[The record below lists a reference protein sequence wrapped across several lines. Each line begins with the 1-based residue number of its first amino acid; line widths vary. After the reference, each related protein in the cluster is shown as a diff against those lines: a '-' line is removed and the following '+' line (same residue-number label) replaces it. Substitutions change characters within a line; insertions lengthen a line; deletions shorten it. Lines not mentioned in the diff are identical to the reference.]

1 MWAESISIW
10 LREFRISS
18 NMRLVMKFG
27 GTAVDSPDKI
37 RHIAQLVKSHKR
49 GNDIICVVSAVR
61 GMTDGLLSMADSVK
75 RGDKAS
81 IDEFVKKSAKTHL
94 DIADGAIADEKLKS
108 DATATVKKI
117 ISELE
122 DVLGGI
128 VLLGEVTPKS
138 LDYLMSFGE
147 RLSTPIVSFALQ
159 DIGLKSEHLAG
170 KEAGILTD
178 GNFGEARPLMDT
190 TKLRVSHK
198 IEPLLSQQD
207 IVPVV
212 TGFIGADQHGNTT
225 TIGRGGSDYTAT
237 IIAAS
242 IGADEVWLWSDVDGL
257 MTADPKIVKDAQVLR
272 EVSFAEAMEMALFGA
287 KYMHPRALE
296 PVVDTKIPIRIRN
309 TFNVKHTGTVITQNP
324 SKESQKI
331 VKSVSAIRH
340 TALIDVSGG
349 GMVGAPGTAARIFD
363 TLAKNRVNIMMIS
376 QSPSESSIS
385 MVVRKSDLDKATT
398 TLELNLLGKVIK
410 QVNVNDDVAV
420 LAVVGSGMRGIKGV
434 AAKVFGAVAKHG
446 VNVIMIAQGSSELN
460 LAFVVN
466 DRDCEQAVRALH
478 DEFGLGKAGKG

>member
-1 MWAESISIW
+1 
-10 LREFRISS
+10 
-18 NMRLVMKFG
+18 MRLVMKFG
-27 GTAVDSPDKI
+27 GTAMDSPDKVK
-37 RHIAQLVKSHKR
+37 HVAQLVKSHRK
-49 GNDIICVVSAVR
+49 GNDIVCVVSAVR
-61 GMTDGLLSMADSVK
+61 GMTDGLLSIADSVK
-75 RGDKAS
+75 RGDKTS
-81 IDEFVKKSAKTHL
+81 IDAFVKKAAKIHI
-94 DIADGAIADEKLKS
+94 DIAEGAISDKKLK
-108 DATATVKKI
+108 DEATAVVKKTM
-117 ISELE
+117 SELE

-128 VLLGEVTPKS
+128 VLLGEITPKS

-159 DIGLKSEHLAG
+159 DIGIKSDHLTG
-170 KEAGILTD
+170 KEAGIVTD

-198 IEPLLSQQD
+198 LEPMLKQD
-207 IVPVV
+207 TVPVV
-212 TGFIGADQHGNTT
+212 TGFIGGDQYGNIT

-242 IGADEVWLWSDVDGL
+242 IGAQEVWLWSDVDGL

-272 EVSFAEAMEMALFGA
+272 EVSFTEAMEMALFGA

-296 PVVDTKIPIRIRN
+296 PVIDTKIPIRIRN
-309 TFNVKHTGTVITQNP
+309 TFNVKHAGTVITQNP
-324 SKESQKI
+324 GRESQKI

-385 MVVRKSDLDKATT
+385 MVVRKTDLDKATT
-398 TLELNLLGKVIK
+398 TLELSLLGKVIK
-410 QVNVNDDVAV
+410 QINVNDDVAV
-420 LAVVGSGMRGIKGV
+420 IAVVGSGMRGIKGV
-434 AAKVFGAVAKHG
+434 AAKVFGAVAKRG

-460 LAFVVN
+460 LAFVVS
-466 DRDCEQAVRALH
+466 DSDCDQAVRALH
-478 DEFGLGKAGKG
+478 DEFELTKSAGKG

>member
-1 MWAESISIW
+1 
-10 LREFRISS
+10 
-18 NMRLVMKFG
+18 MRLVMKFG

-37 RHIAQLVKSHKR
+37 RYVAQLVKSYKV
-49 GNDIICVVSAVR
+49 GNDIVCVISAVR
-61 GMTDGLLSMADSVK
+61 GMTDGLLLIADSVK
-75 RGDKAS
+75 RGDKTL
-81 IDEFVKKSAKTHL
+81 IDEFIKKSGKIHL
-94 DIADGAIADEKLKS
+94 DIAEGSISDPKLK
-108 DATATVKKI
+108 DEATATVKKI
-117 ISELE
+117 LNELE

-138 LDYLMSFGE
+138 LDYILSFGE

-159 DIGLKSEHLAG
+159 DIDIMSNHMTG

-178 GNFGEARPLMDT
+178 SNFGEARPLMDT
-190 TKLRVSHK
+190 TRLRVNHK
-198 IEPLLSQQD
+198 IEPMLKD
-207 IVPVV
+207 NVIPVV

-242 IGADEVWLWSDVDGL
+242 ISADEVWLWSDVDGL
-257 MTADPKIVKDAQVLR
+257 MTADPKLVKDAQVLK
-272 EVSFAEAMEMALFGA
+272 EVSFSEAMEMALFGA

-296 PVVDTKIPIRIRN
+296 PVIETRIPLRIRN
-309 TFNVKHTGTVITQNP
+309 TFNVKNMGTLITQNP

-349 GMVGAPGTAARIFD
+349 GMVGAPGTAAKIFD

-398 TLELNLLGKVIK
+398 ALELNLLGKVIK
-410 QVNVNDDVAV
+410 QVNVSNDVAV
-420 LAVVGSGMRGIKGV
+420 IAVVGSGMRGIKGV
-434 AAKVFGAVAKHG
+434 AAKIFGAVAKHG
-446 VNVIMIAQGSSELN
+446 INVIMIAQGSSELN

-466 DRDCEQAVRALH
+466 DNDCAVAVNALH
-478 DEFGLGKAGKG
+478 DEFELCKVGKG

>member
-1 MWAESISIW
+1 M
-10 LREFRISS
+10 RI
-18 NMRLVMKFG
+18 VMKFG
-27 GTAVDSPDKI
+27 GTAVDSPSKVK
-37 RHIAQLVKSHKR
+37 HVAQLIKSHKKD
-49 GNDIICVVSAVR
+49 NKIVCVVSAVR
-61 GMTDGLLSMADSVK
+61 GMTDGLLSIADSVK
-75 RGDKAS
+75 RGDKTS
-81 IDEFVKKSAKTHL
+81 IDEFVRKSAKIHI
-94 DIADGAIADEKLKS
+94 DIADGSISDRKLKGEAV
-108 DATATVKKI
+108 ATLKKTLG
-117 ISELE
+117 ELE

-147 RLSTPIVSFALQ
+147 RLSTPIVSFALR
-159 DIGLKSEHLAG
+159 DIEIKSEPLTG

-198 IEPLLSQQD
+198 LEPMLKQES
-207 IVPVV
+207 VPVV
-212 TGFIGADQHGNTT
+212 TGFIGSDQYGNIT

-242 IGADEVWLWSDVDGL
+242 IGAEEVWLWSDVDGL
-257 MTADPKIVKDAQVLR
+257 MTADPKIVNDAQVLR

-296 PVVDTKIPIRIRN
+296 PVMDTKIPIRIRN
-309 TFNVKHTGTVITQNP
+309 TFNVKHAGTVITQSP
-324 SKESQKI
+324 SKASQKI

-349 GMVGAPGTAARIFD
+349 GMVGTPGTAARIFD
-363 TLAKNRVNIMMIS
+363 TLAKNHVNIMMIS

-385 MVVRKSDLDKATT
+385 MVVRKNDLDKATT
-398 TLELNLLGKVIK
+398 TLELSLLGKVIK
-410 QVNVNDDVAV
+410 RINANHDVAV
-420 LAVVGSGMRGIKGV
+420 IAVVGSGMRGIKGV
-434 AAKVFGAVAKHG
+434 AAKVFGAVARRG

-466 DRDCEQAVRALH
+466 DRDCDQAVRALH
-478 DEFGLGKAGKG
+478 DEFELAQATAKR

>member
-1 MWAESISIW
+1 
-10 LREFRISS
+10 
-18 NMRLVMKFG
+18 MKFG
-27 GTAVDSPDKI
+27 GTAVASADRVK
-37 RHIAQLVKSHKR
+37 HIAQIVKSHKSSSE
-49 GNDIICVVSAVR
+49 IVSVISAVR
-61 GMTDGLLSMADSVK
+61 GMTDGLLTIAESVK
-75 RGDKAS
+75 RGDRTS
-81 IDEFVKKSAKTHL
+81 IDEFVKASAKMHM
-94 DIADGAIADEKLKS
+94 DIAEEAISDSKLKS
-108 DATATVKKI
+108 AAILSVQKVI
-117 ISELE
+117 HELK

-138 LDYLMSFGE
+138 LDYLLSFGE

-159 DIGLKSEHLAG
+159 DVGIPSDYLSG
-170 KEAGILTD
+170 KEAGIVTD
-178 GNFGEARPLMDT
+178 SNFGEARPLIDT

-198 IEPLLSQQD
+198 LEPL
-207 IVPVV
+207 IKAGMVPVV
-212 TGFIGADQHGNTT
+212 TGFIGADQYGNVT

-237 IIAAS
+237 IVAAS
-242 IGADEVWLWSDVDGL
+242 LNADEVWLWSDVDGL
-257 MTADPKIVKDAQVLR
+257 MTADPKIVKDAKVLQ

-296 PVVDTKIPIRIRN
+296 PVIETKIPIRIRN
-309 TFNVKHTGTVITQNP
+309 TFNTNHAGTVITQNP

-349 GMVGAPGTAARIFD
+349 GMVGAPGTAAKIFEV
-363 TLAKNRVNIMMIS
+363 LARNRVNIMMIS

-398 TLELNLLGKVIK
+398 VLELNLLGKVIK
-410 QVNVNDDVAV
+410 QINVNDDVAV
-420 LAVVGSGMRGIKGV
+420 IAVVGSGMRGIKGV
-434 AAKVFGAVAKHG
+434 AAKVFGAVAKDE

-466 DRDCEQAVRALH
+466 DNDCERSVRALH
-478 DEFGLGKAGKG
+478 EEFELGRPEKDK

>member
-1 MWAESISIW
+1 
-10 LREFRISS
+10 
-18 NMRLVMKFG
+18 MRLVMKFG
-27 GTAVDSPDKI
+27 GTAIDSPDKV
-37 RHIAQLVKSHKR
+37 RHVAQLVKLHKK
-49 GNDIICVVSAVR
+49 GNEIVCVISAVR
-61 GMTDGLLSMADSVK
+61 GMTDGLLSIADSVK
-75 RGDKAS
+75 RGDKTS
-81 IDEFVKKSAKTHL
+81 IDEFIKKSLKIHV
-94 DIADGAIADEKLKS
+94 DIAEGTISDKKLKGE
-108 DATATVKKI
+108 AAAVVKKI
-117 ISELE
+117 MNELQ

-159 DIGLKSEHLAG
+159 DIGIKSDHLTG

-198 IEPLLSQQD
+198 IEPMLKQD
-207 IVPVV
+207 SVPVV
-212 TGFIGADQHGNTT
+212 TGFIGADQYGNIT

-242 IGADEVWLWSDVDGL
+242 IGAKEVWLWSDVDGL

-296 PVVDTKIPIRIRN
+296 PVIDTKIPIRIRN

-349 GMVGAPGTAARIFD
+349 GMVGAPGTAAKIFD

-385 MVVRKSDLDKATT
+385 MVVRKTDLDKATT
-398 TLELNLLGKVIK
+398 TLELSLLGKVIK
-410 QVNVNDDVAV
+410 QINVNDDVAV
-420 LAVVGSGMRGIKGV
+420 IAVVGSGMRGIKGV
-434 AAKVFGAVAKHG
+434 AAKVFGAVAKRG

-466 DRDCEQAVRALH
+466 ESDCDLAVRALH
-478 DEFGLGKAGKG
+478 DEFELAKAAGKG